1 MPPLRE
7 RGDDVILLA
16 GYFCEQ
22 CRLRLGL
29 SRVVLSAGARNLLQ
43 HYRFPGNVRELEHA
57 IHRAVVLARA
67 TRSGDEV
74 ILEAQHFAF
83 PEVTLPP
90 PEAAAV
96 PVVKQNLREATEAFQ
111 RETIRPGTGTKSSQ
125 LGCLRADAG
134 NRRRNLHRLAK
145 RLGLKECKI
154 IPA

>member
-1 MPPLRE
+1 M
-7 RGDDVILLA
+7 
-16 GYFCEQ
+16 
-22 CRLRLGL
+22 
-29 SRVVLSAGARNLLQ
+29 
-43 HYRFPGNVRELEHA
+43 RELEHA

-111 RETIRPGTGTKSSQ
+111 RETIRQALAQIITTG
-125 LGCLRADAG
+125 LPARGCWKPTSPTCIG
-134 NRRRNLHRLAK
+134 WRNVWD
-145 RLGLKECKI
+145 
-154 IPA
+154 

>member
-43 HYRFPGNVRELEHA
+43 HYNFPGNVRELEHA
-57 IHRAVVLARA
+57 IHRAVVLSRA

-74 ILEAQHFAF
+74 IL
-83 PEVTLPP
+83 
-90 PEAAAV
+90 
-96 PVVKQNLREATEAFQ
+96 
-111 RETIRPGTGTKSSQ
+111 
-125 LGCLRADAG
+125 
-134 NRRRNLHRLAK
+134 RRNILLFLR
-145 RLGLKECKI
+145 
-154 IPA
+154 